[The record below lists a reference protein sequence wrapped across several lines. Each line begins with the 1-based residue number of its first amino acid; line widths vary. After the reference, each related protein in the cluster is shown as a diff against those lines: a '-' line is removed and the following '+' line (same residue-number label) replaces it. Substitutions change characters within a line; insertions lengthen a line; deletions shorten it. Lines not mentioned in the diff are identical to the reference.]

1 MQLQLHSQLSR
12 LNLANEHLLQM
23 YYVLY
28 YDLPD
33 TEKDMMDNLNSM
45 VEIREKTKLKL
56 RSHLF
61 EIKNSIKAPAATNT
75 VLEYLPFYSK
85 LEVMAR
91 NTFDSPK
98 WSSCYNKERRNI
110 KAFYDT
116 LYNQDIPSAT
126 IDLLLK
132 QRKKARSFPKA

>member
-1 MQLQLHSQLSR
+1 MQLQLHSQLSQ
-12 LNLANEHLLQM
+12 LDLANEHLLQM

-45 VEIREKTKLKL
+45 IEIREKIKLKL

-61 EIKNSIKAPAATNT
+61 EIKNFIKTPAAANT
-75 VLEYLPFYSK
+75 VLEYLSYYSK
-85 LEVMAR
+85 LEMMAR
-91 NTFDSPK
+91 NTFDSEK
-98 WSSCYNKERRNI
+98 WSSCYEKERRNI
-110 KAFYDT
+110 KAFYET
-116 LYNQDIPSAT
+116 LYNQNIPSAT

-132 QRKKARSFPKA
+132 QRRKARSLPNA